1 MHLIHIRM
9 LCVYIFAQCD
19 GSFPN
24 NPSTEFNLTTVDG
37 WLKDWQPSRWIKR
50 ETVRVCQGHAL
61 LPQSPVIV
69 PDHLKKSIGSCTAFV
84 NSCSSGAA
92 VPWASQN
99 CRVNTCWVR
108 SLAAGLDLQNEQNR
122 APVLAQPSQ
131 SMRLTT
137 LSSLKVDADF
147 PSYNGNSYFPSSS
160 FFMGD
165 SGGGLKMML
174 GIHC

>member
-1 MHLIHIRM
+1 MYFSYAFIHIRM

-37 WLKDWQPSRWIKR
+37 WLKDWQPSRWITR

-108 SLAAGLDLQNEQNR
+108 SLAAGLDPTKWAEQGTSIGTTFPIYAAYHAFFIEGRCRFSILQRQQ
-122 APVLAQPSQ
+122 LFS
-131 SMRLTT
+131 
-137 LSSLKVDADF
+137 
-147 PSYNGNSYFPSSS
+147 
-160 FFMGD
+160 
-165 SGGGLKMML
+165 
-174 GIHC
+174 